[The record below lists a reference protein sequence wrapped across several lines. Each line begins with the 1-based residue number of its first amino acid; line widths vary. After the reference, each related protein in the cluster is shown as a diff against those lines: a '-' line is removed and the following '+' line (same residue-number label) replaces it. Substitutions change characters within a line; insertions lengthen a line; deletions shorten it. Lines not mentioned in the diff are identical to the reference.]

1 MRWMSGC
8 FLALILVGCGGPS
21 AEHLTATAETQTL
34 QTEQTATAT
43 CLAEAKVYADAV
55 EPIATEWDDAMKL
68 AGQTGRGQLA
78 PQIASLQEIK
88 RKADDLSVPTCAA
101 VAHDYLVDSMN
112 ANIDGFL
119 AFMSQKPDDEVS
131 EHFKDAD
138 TAMSAFKFELQKAV
152 AGK

>member
-1 MRWMSGC
+1 MRWITGC
-8 FLALILVGCGGPS
+8 ILALILIGCGGAS
-21 AEHLTATAETQTL
+21 TEQLTATAETQSL
-34 QTEQTATAT
+34 NTEQTTTAT
-43 CLAEAKVYADAV
+43 CLAEAKVYADAIKSV
-55 EPIATEWDDAMKL
+55 AQEWDDATKL

-78 PQIASLQEIK
+78 PQVANLQEIK
-88 RKADDLSVPTCAA
+88 RKADAVAVPTCAA
-101 VAHDYLVDSMN
+101 VAHEYLVDSMN